1 VNHNTITGKVLE
13 LVFTT
18 IALFTVTIVASYIFY
33 KRIKMAQAEY
43 EGSKESVMNITSGF
57 TRQVKRMEAD
67 LSKLEGDATQ
77 ARYMAA
83 EALKVGQG
91 SNEATLQGLEKV
103 KELSGRVEGI
113 EGNIEKMRAE
123 LQRLAAQPRV
133 APAIAQVDAPIPVQ
147 GEDVFQRLTD
157 TELEVL
163 QMIMDL
169 DEGSVPEIRDKI
181 GKTREHTARLLKKL
195 YDSGFIDRNT
205 SGMPYRYAVRKE
217 IRDLLLVKRE
227 QTTISL

>member
-1 VNHNTITGKVLE
+1 ME

-18 IALFTVTIVASYIFY
+18 IALFVVTIVASYIYY

-43 EGSKESVMNITSGF
+43 EGSKESVSNITSGF
-57 TRQVKRMEAD
+57 TRQVKRIEAD
-67 LSKLEGDATQ
+67 LRKMEGDAAQ
-77 ARYMAA
+77 ARYIAT
-83 EALKVGQG
+83 EALKVGRG

-103 KELSGRVEGI
+103 KELGGRVEGI
-113 EGNIEKMRAE
+113 ESNMEKVRAE
-123 LQRLAAQPRV
+123 LQKLAAQPRV
-133 APAIAQVDAPIPVQ
+133 APITAQVDAPIPVQ
-147 GEDVFQRLTD
+147 GEDVFHKLTD

-169 DEGSVPEIRDKI
+169 DEGSVPDIRDKI
-181 GKTREHTARLLKKL
+181 NKTREHTARLLKKL

-217 IRDLLLVKRE
+217 IRDLLLQKRE
-227 QTTISL
+227 QTAISL

>member
-1 VNHNTITGKVLE
+1 MGKRLE

-18 IALFTVTIVASYIFY
+18 IALFIVTIVASYIFY

-57 TRQVKRMEAD
+57 TRQVKKMESG
-67 LSKLEGDATQ
+67 LQKIEGDAIQ
-77 ARYMAA
+77 AKYMAS
-83 EALKVGQG
+83 EALKAGQG
-91 SNEATLQGLEKV
+91 TSAATLQELEKV
-103 KELSGRVEGI
+103 KTLSGRVE
-113 EGNIEKMRAE
+113 NIESSIEKIRGE
-123 LQRLAAQPRV
+123 LQKLASLPRAV
-133 APAIAQVDAPIPVQ
+133 APAATPVDAPIPVQ
-147 GEDVFQRLTD
+147 GEDIFQRLTD

-181 GKTREHTARLLKKL
+181 NKTREHTARLLKKL

-205 SGMPYRYAVRKE
+205 NSMPYRYAVRKE
-217 IRDLLLVKRE
+217 IRDLLLEKRE
-227 QTTISL
+227 ATIGL

>member
-1 VNHNTITGKVLE
+1 MGKGLE

-57 TRQVKRMEAD
+57 TRQVKKVESD
-67 LSKLEGDATQ
+67 LQKIEGDAVQ
-77 ARYMAA
+77 AKYIAA
-83 EALKVGQG
+83 EAMKAVQG
-91 SNEATLQGLEKV
+91 NSSAALQELEKV
-103 KELSGRVEGI
+103 KELTGRVENM
-113 EGNIEKMRAE
+113 EGNIEKMRGE
-123 LQRLAAQPRV
+123 LQKLATLPRAA
-133 APAIAQVDAPIPVQ
+133 APAAPVDAPIPVQ
-147 GEDVFQRLTD
+147 GEDIFQRLTD

-169 DEGSVPEIRDKI
+169 GEGSVPEIRDKI
-181 GKTREHTARLLKKL
+181 NKTREHTARLLKKL

-205 SGMPYRYAVRKE
+205 NSMPYRYAVRKE
-217 IRDLLLVKRE
+217 IRDLLLEKRE
-227 QTTISL
+227 PATLSL

>member
-1 VNHNTITGKVLE
+1 ME

-18 IALFTVTIVASYIFY
+18 IALFVVTIVASYIYY
-33 KRIKMAQAEY
+33 KRIRMAQAEY

-57 TRQVKRMEAD
+57 TRQVKRIEAD
-67 LSKLEGDATQ
+67 LSKMEGDAAQ
-77 ARYMAA
+77 ARYMVA

-113 EGNIEKMRAE
+113 EGNMEKMRAD
-123 LQRLAAQPRV
+123 LQKLAAQPRA
-133 APAIAQVDAPIPVQ
+133 APTPTQVDAPIPVQ
-147 GEDVFQRLTD
+147 GEDIFQRLTD

-181 GKTREHTARLLKKL
+181 KKTREHTARLLKKL
-195 YDSGFIDRNT
+195 YDNGFIDRNT

-217 IRDLLLVKRE
+217 IRDLLLQKRE
-227 QTTISL
+227 QTAISL